1 MTDYRLTKQGLWD
14 ILELWDDFLP
24 SAVRVVACGGT
35 ALTLQDL
42 KESTKDVDFLVPDPE
57 QYKVLIRTI
66 QRLDYRPT
74 TASGWKKDDSV
85 FVFDLFPGK
94 RVFTTE
100 LLDSPLDP
108 GKSVPIRTFKKL
120 AVSALNDLDLIISK
134 MFRGTAVDVE
144 DCLTL
149 MNARGAAF
157 DLKALKERFEETAR
171 YDIVPEKMMKHL
183 EYLLND
189 YKPGGESA

>member
-1 MTDYRLTKQGLWD
+1 MKEYRLTKQGLWD

-183 EYLLND
+183 GYLLND